1 MSEIKVLSDLVSG
14 KSSPSYLQMALFLLF
29 PHTEESRE
37 RSKLSAVSSCKCSR
51 SIVRAQPQDLIT
63 S

>member
-29 PHTEESRE
+29 PHTEESRG
-37 RSKLSAVSSCKCSR
+37 RNTLSGVSYKCSH
-51 SIVRAQPQDLIT
+51 SIVRAQPHDLIT